1 MEYENVEI
9 NSERWLNLENFLNE
23 EWKDIK
29 EYEGLYQIS
38 NYGRIKSLEK
48 QLKCK
53 IKNNNTRVQKARIKK
68 NRYDKDGY
76 CRVTF
81 FKNGVKKGK
90 TFFVHRLVAIAFIFN
105 SQNKP
110 IVNHINGIKSD
121 NRLYNLE
128 WCTNSENDLHAYKN
142 GLRKTNKTG
151 LGKFGK
157 LNGTSKAIYML
168 DKNTDEIIMKF
179 DALADA
185 ARYLG
190 RKPYSMG
197 YIAQQVRG
205 ERENAYGYRWRYVNG
220 N

>member
-76 CRVTF
+76 CRVTL

-105 SQNKP
+105 
-110 IVNHINGIKSD
+110 
-121 NRLYNLE
+121 
-128 WCTNSENDLHAYKN
+128 
-142 GLRKTNKTG
+142 
-151 LGKFGK
+151 
-157 LNGTSKAIYML
+157 
-168 DKNTDEIIMKF
+168 
-179 DALADA
+179 
-185 ARYLG
+185 
-190 RKPYSMG
+190 
-197 YIAQQVRG
+197 
-205 ERENAYGYRWRYVNG
+205 
-220 N
+220 